1 MNKNLISALGF
12 LAGTLTTLA
21 YLPQVIKS
29 WRTKSADDISL
40 GMFLLLVAGISVW
53 VVYGIL
59 INSTPLVLF
68 NSVTLGEAG
77 IILYVKIRHG

>member
-1 MNKNLISALGF
+1 MNKNLISGLGF

-29 WRTKSADDISL
+29 CRTKSADDISL
-40 GMFLLLVAGISVW
+40 GMFLLLVTGLAVW
-53 VVYGIL
+53 AFYGIL

-77 IILYVKIRHG
+77 IILYVKIKYG

>member
-1 MNKNLISALGF
+1 MNKNLISLLGF
-12 LAGTLTTLA
+12 SAGTLTTLA

-40 GMFLLLVAGISVW
+40 GMFLLLLTGISVW

-68 NSVTLGEAG
+68 NSVTLGEIG
-77 IILYVKIRHG
+77 IILYVKIKRG

>member
-1 MNKNLISALGF
+1 MSKNFIAAAGF

-40 GMFLLLVAGISVW
+40 GMFLLLVTGISVW
-53 VVYGIL
+53 VFYGIL
-59 INSTPLVLF
+59 IHSTPLVLF
-68 NSVTLGEAG
+68 NSVTLAEAG